1 MVILFTSTFMTL
13 KSLLK
18 AAEVVLADLSY
29 SLLLATVRL
38 KIYSINGSLPGCEI
52 SSLNLKS

>member
-18 AAEVVLADLSY
+18 AADVVLADLSY
-29 SLLLATVRL
+29 SLLLATEWIPGRSL
-38 KIYSINGSLPGCEI
+38 ERKIYILDTQ
-52 SSLNLKS
+52 